1 MVRKKSNKIKENLRL
16 LKNGNLEK
24 QIEQLHVGQEFKNYP
39 ELCKALNLEPDGGNK
54 KKKQL
59 KELQSYINYEV
70 QDRKYIITEI
80 FETPKVLEQ
89 KVAANAKYVNF
100 VQNILLSYLSK
111 QKEEVAY
118 VTQQNLWT
126 ILGMVN
132 ERYFPMRESK
142 EELLALDENMDIFN
156 INNFYQRSNLKFR
169 DIIKSSIA
177 SLKRRKII
185 MCEETY
191 RIGIGHQFSSTFE
204 SIEYHDASDSEKR
217 YILRT
222 QHNLLKKYGCKDEF
236 ELFFKKNKDSYYKEL
251 NEIFLQDKGWKN
263 VFFCYKLVFD
273 KDIVVEEIN
282 EQEEVLQFNN
292 IIIETLDTQADTI
305 YTKKGITANN
315 AGERYLHERN
325 PFFYFEDYP
334 RNQKILSENLIR
346 KQK

>member
-1 MVRKKSNKIKENLRL
+1 MEICKKMDNNKLNI
-16 LKNGNLEK
+16 
-24 QIEQLHVGQEFKNYP
+24 GQTFKNYQ
-39 ELCKALNLEPDGGNK
+39 ELCKALNVEPYTGYQK
-54 KKKQL
+54 IKQM
-59 KELQSYINYEV
+59 KEIQKRY
-70 QDRKYIITEI
+70 
-80 FETPKVLEQ
+80 VLEKQ
-89 KVAANAKYVNF
+89 GRQYTVTGINEEIEESKQSRIAANAKYVNF

-191 RIGIGHQFSSTFE
+191 RIGIGHQISSTFE
-204 SIEYHDASDSEKR
+204 GIEYHDASDSEKR

-273 KDIVVEEIN
+273 KDIVVEENN